1 MFKILGIVSSYYPNI
16 EEFEKNINSYL
27 PWIDHL
33 IIWENTPKEDSQLHL
48 LSIKSDKIEIRTTG
62 KNEYLAYPFNQAIE
76 EAKKIGCTHFITLDQ
91 DSYFEED
98 HFKHYI
104 EQIKANKD
112 ESIGIFGPN
121 VVMRIPHL
129 VYANEVLPEKI
140 KYLPEGGVVTSGS
153 VYRME
158 LFAKGGFLED
168 FAIYFLDP
176 YICLKARRMGYK
188 IVVCTDVLMH
198 HRGYAM
204 KMKNGLMV
212 NNYPPLNTYYYIRNG
227 ILIWK
232 IYPEYYTWK
241 SRYNFFKY
249 NVIYRIVKI
258 GFETNRRAKLKA
270 MFLGLYHA
278 AIGKT
283 GPSNLKL

>member
-1 MFKILGIVSSYYPNI
+1 MFNILGIVSSYYPSIKELESNI
-16 EEFEKNINSYL
+16 MSYL
-27 PWIDHL
+27 PCIDKL
-33 IIWENTPKEDSQLHL
+33 IIWENTPEKDSQLHL

-76 EAKKIGCTHFITLDQ
+76 EAKKMGCTHFITLDQ
-91 DSYFEED
+91 DSRFEKG
-98 HFKHYI
+98 HFENYI

-112 ESIGIFGPN
+112 QSIGIFGPN
-121 VVMRIPHL
+121 VVMKIPHL
-129 VYANEVLPEKI
+129 VKAHTVLTEKI

-153 VYRME
+153 VYQMK
-158 LFAKGGFLED
+158 LFADGGFRED

-176 YICLKARRMGYK
+176 YICLKARKLGYN
-188 IVVCTDVLMH
+188 IVVCTDVFMN

-204 KMKNGLMV
+204 RAKNGLMI

-232 IYPEYYTWK
+232 IYPEYYTCK

-249 NVIYRIVKI
+249 NIVFRILKI
-258 GFETNRRAKLKA
+258 AFETNRRAKLKA
-270 MFLGLYHA
+270 MFFGLYHA

-283 GPSNLKL
+283 GSYNLK

>member
-1 MFKILGIVSSYYPNI
+1 MFKILGIVSSYYPDI
-16 EEFEKNINSYL
+16 KEFERNIMSYL
-27 PWIDHL
+27 PCIDKL
-33 IIWENTPKEDSQLHL
+33 IIWENTPKENSQLHL

-76 EAKKIGCTHFITLDQ
+76 EAKKMGCTHLITLDQ
-91 DSYFEED
+91 DSQFYEGHFEN
-98 HFKHYI
+98 YI
-104 EQIKANKD
+104 EQIKANND

-121 VVMRIPHL
+121 VVMKIPHL
-129 VYANEVLPEKI
+129 IYAYEVLPKKI

-158 LFAKGGFLED
+158 LFAQGGFPED

-176 YICLKARRMGYK
+176 YICLKARKLGYN
-188 IVVCTDVLMH
+188 IVVFTNVFMY

-204 KMKNGLMV
+204 KSKSGLMI

-232 IYPEYYTWK
+232 IYPEFYTCK

-249 NVIYRIVKI
+249 NVAFRIAKI
-258 GFETNRRAKLKA
+258 IFEKDRRGKLKA

-283 GPSNLKL
+283 GAYDLK